1 MSDAVE
7 TEQARRSRP
16 QWGRVRARWAGGS
29 GASSEDPSRSLLHCS
44 AGRGARP
51 CPDGLVRGDRKG
63 LAGRVQLG
71 AACSREDRTGCF
83 SVRTFV
89 FMWARGFESDRL
101 PPEKRT
107 GGGVRAD
114 RRHCPRL
121 KRPVRAR
128 SCKTWVTEINKRM
141 PSFRENFPRLR
152 RKADPPARSVSAS
165 GSANLCPP
173 PGGLRLAAAPCPSA
187 ARAPADER
195 FDCEV
200 SSGLRGCLMGSTG
213 RAACRGHGCPTF

>member
-114 RRHCPRL
+114 WRHCPRL

-152 RKADPPARSVSAS
+152 RKGRPAGTERVGLGVSKPVPTARRSAS
-165 GSANLCPP
+165 CRCPVP
-173 PGGLRLAAAPCPSA
+173 ICGPCPRR
-187 ARAPADER
+187 RAFR
-195 FDCEV
+195 
-200 SSGLRGCLMGSTG
+200 L
-213 RAACRGHGCPTF
+213 